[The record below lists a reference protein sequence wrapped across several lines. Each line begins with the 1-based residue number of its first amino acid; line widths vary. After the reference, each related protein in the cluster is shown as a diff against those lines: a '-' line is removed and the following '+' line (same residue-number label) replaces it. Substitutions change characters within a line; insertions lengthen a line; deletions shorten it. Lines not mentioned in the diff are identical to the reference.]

1 MRFPGHRNPLCRRV
15 VVVDKLCAPVIS
27 AAARNVAPSRL
38 LRIYA
43 QWYNAFDIGYLTG
56 AVVARDG
63 RCRWGERKGGG
74 VSADAHSFSQIVYG
88 RETEM
93 RECDE
98 WFQETGVNFMDYKAA
113 TRWWR
118 EYGVMPQ
125 CGTHAAQSCHCKAAT
140 RVNSR
145 ALAVITVIFRRNAWP
160 AINRSYAPMGRP

>member
-43 QWYNAFDIGYLTG
+43 QWYNALDIGYLTG

-74 VSADAHSFSQIVYG
+74 YPQTRTAFHRLFTDA
-88 RETEM
+88 
-93 RECDE
+93 
-98 WFQETGVNFMDYKAA
+98 KL
-113 TRWWR
+113 
-118 EYGVMPQ
+118 
-125 CGTHAAQSCHCKAAT
+125 K
-140 RVNSR
+140 
-145 ALAVITVIFRRNAWP
+145 
-160 AINRSYAPMGRP
+160 